1 MSYTARHAAR
11 ARWAGKV
18 LIAAALLAS
27 GGGVAAG
34 TAMASTPDC
43 TFGNG
48 CATLHGSDA
57 AGHGVAMDAKY
68 QKKTEILIGFPDN
81 NGDTATSFD
90 GVLHFT
96 KGPKSTTYQDTGFTL
111 SPSFTSVPCITGT
124 PHAITPSGNPLTA
137 GTNTLTVQSTTG
149 SVTASPTSGPSIN
162 LAGTGSLT
170 VDEQYASDGNSC
182 VAAYH
187 YTVAGGTPTFVS
199 ANDAHLIFPTS
210 PGGSTWTFLDS
221 NTGGTF
227 NFTGLP
233 AGVSVSGGSLT
244 ANTSTAHPG
253 TYTNVGVTYT
263 ATDGAVYTATFT
275 LKISAIKTVNPGP
288 NIPYYTFV
296 FAPHGTWSN
305 QCVTD
310 INGSGALRLTTCT
323 LGKNRYQDFFA
334 LDGTV
339 PSQIADS
346 SHTYHFQD
354 WLASDA
360 HGNNSCLTDH
370 SMLNPGT
377 PVSDATDE
385 LPTGRQLRVDGDC
398 TASST
403 LWSWNT

>member
-1 MSYTARHAAR
+1 
-11 ARWAGKV
+11 
-18 LIAAALLAS
+18 
-27 GGGVAAG
+27 
-34 TAMASTPDC
+34 
-43 TFGNG
+43 
-48 CATLHGSDA
+48 
-57 AGHGVAMDAKY
+57 MDAKY

-81 NGDTATSFD
+81 SGDTATSFD

-96 KGPKSTTYQDTGFTL
+96 KGPKSTTYQDTGLQL
-111 SPSFTSVPCITGT
+111 SPNFTSVPCLTGT
-124 PHAITPSGNPLTA
+124 PHPQAPTIGA
-137 GTNTLTVQSTTG
+137 GSLVATGYTLTVG
-149 SVTASPTSGPSIN
+149 SVSGDVTATASAGIVTVHGGASG
-162 LAGTGSLT
+162 GTLT
-170 VDEQYASDGNSC
+170 VNEAYASDGNSC
-182 VAAYH
+182 VAAYN
-187 YTVAGGTPTFVS
+187 YNVAGGATPTPVLTS
-199 ANDAHLIFPTS
+199 TDLAKLKFPTS
-210 PGGSTWTFLDS
+210 PGNSQFTFLDDDTS
-221 NTGGTF
+221 GTF
-227 NFTGLP
+227 SFTGLP
-233 AGVSVSGGSLT
+233 AGVSHSGGTLT

-253 TYTNVGVTYT
+253 TYTNVGVTFT
-263 ATDGAVYTATFT
+263 ATDGAVFTATFD
-275 LKISAIKTVNPGP
+275 LKVFAIKTVNPGP